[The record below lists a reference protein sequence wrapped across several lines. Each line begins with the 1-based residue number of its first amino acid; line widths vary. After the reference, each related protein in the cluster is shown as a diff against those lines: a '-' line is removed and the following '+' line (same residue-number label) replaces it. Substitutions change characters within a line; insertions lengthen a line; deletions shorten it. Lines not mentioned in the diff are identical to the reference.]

1 MKRDSAL
8 YGSVSLQA
16 QIPEHVSNCLPH
28 KADAHVADVRV
39 DILL

>member
-16 QIPEHVSNCLPH
+16 RIPEYVSICLPH
-28 KADAHVADVRV
+28 KADAHVDDVRV